1 MSDALAVCAAVVS
14 ADGQVLFGPRSQRIA
29 DSPSRPAQAC
39 YHVLPSGHPE
49 PPQGLFEGLLMEL
62 QEEADINAE
71 ELTEAHL
78 TGLIRAL
85 PSGKPELTFLLKT
98 DLTLAEIRAR
108 SPRDAWEFTALEGF
122 EWSPRGVRLWL
133 EQHIEDAVLCD
144 AVHPAGGIFR
154 NAALL
159 PRTHRFKHRG
169 LGLWCCAVNF
179 ICKTYLS
186 KDWTF
191 LESKF
196 SLPSWSV
203 DDNIGS
209 NNICRH

>member
-98 DLTLAEIRAR
+98 DPGMMKFILGVFLLGQVIWQWIHRENAHPPENSPVRAIGMGAF
-108 SPRDAWEFTALEGF
+108 SG
-122 EWSPRGVRLWL
+122 SVCGV
-133 EQHIEDAVLCD
+133 I
-144 AVHPAGGIFR
+144 
-154 NAALL
+154 
-159 PRTHRFKHRG
+159 
-169 LGLWCCAVNF
+169 
-179 ICKTYLS
+179 S
-186 KDWTF
+186 
-191 LESKF
+191 
-196 SLPSWSV
+196 
-203 DDNIGS
+203 
-209 NNICRH
+209 